1 MIRAENICKDYGNTR
16 ALDNVS
22 FSIRNGEIIGFL
34 GQNGAGKTTL
44 MRILTTFLPAT
55 SGRILVDGVD
65 ISRDTLMMRRK
76 IGYLPETPPLYPN
89 MIVDDYLEFAAR
101 LKDVPEAQ
109 VRKRIDRVCHE
120 CHLDEVRRK
129 VIGQLSKGF
138 KQRVGI
144 AQAIINEPSILIL
157 DEPTSGLD
165 PIQVQQVRKLIKNI
179 EMQRT
184 VILSTHI
191 LSEIEQMAERV
202 FIIKEG
208 QIIKDAPLDDLLQ
221 EHQSLEQAFLSA
233 AGYLPH
239 E

>member
-1 MIRAENICKDYGNTR
+1 MIKAENLCKDYGSTR

-22 FSIRNGEIIGFL
+22 FGIRNGEIIGFL

-44 MRILTTFLPAT
+44 MRIMTTYLPAT
-55 SGRILVDGVD
+55 SGRVLVDGVD
-65 ISRDTLMMRRK
+65 IAKDTMMMRKK
-76 IGYLPETPPLYPN
+76 IGYLPESPPLYMN
-89 MIVDDYLEFAAR
+89 MCVDDYLHFAAQ
-101 LKDVPEAQ
+101 LKDVPAKQ
-109 VRKRIDRVCHE
+109 IAKRIDRVCYDCSLE
-120 CHLDEVRRK
+120 DVRRK
-129 VIGQLSKGF
+129 IIGNLSKGF

-202 FIIKEG
+202 FIIKDG
-208 QIIKDAPLDDLLQ
+208 RIVRDALLADLLQ
-221 EHQSLEQAFLSA
+221 EFESLEQAFLCTV
-233 AGYLPH
+233 GYLPH

>member
-1 MIRAENICKDYGNTR
+1 MIKAENICKDYGNTR

-22 FSIRNGEIIGFL
+22 FGIRNGEIIGFL

-44 MRILTTFLPAT
+44 MRIMTTYLPAT

-65 ISRDTLMMRRK
+65 IARDTMMMRRK
-76 IGYLPETPPLYPN
+76 VGYLPETPPLYMN
-89 MIVDDYLEFAAR
+89 MTVHDYLEFAAR
-101 LKDVPEAQ
+101 LKDVPENQ
-109 VRKRIDRVCHE
+109 IRKRIDRVCYE
-120 CHLDEVRRK
+120 CSLDDVRNK
-129 VIGQLSKGF
+129 IIGKLSKGY

-208 QIIKDAPLDDLLQ
+208 RIVKDALL
-221 EHQSLEQAFLSA
+221 EELLKEYESLEKAFLA
-233 AGYLPH
+233 IVGYQPH
-239 E
+239 G

>member
-1 MIRAENICKDYGNTR
+1 MIKAENICKDYGNTR

-22 FSIRNGEIIGFL
+22 FGIRNGEIIGFL

-44 MRILTTFLPAT
+44 MRIMTTYLPAT

-65 ISRDTLMMRRK
+65 IARDTMMMRRK
-76 IGYLPETPPLYPN
+76 VGYLPETPPLYMN
-89 MIVDDYLEFAAR
+89 MTVHDYLEFAAR
-101 LKDVPEAQ
+101 LKDVPENQ
-109 VRKRIDRVCHE
+109 IRKRIDRVCYE
-120 CHLDEVRRK
+120 CSLDDVRNK
-129 VIGQLSKGF
+129 IIGKLSKGY

-208 QIIKDAPLDDLLQ
+208 RIVRDALLEDLLK
-221 EHQSLEQAFLSA
+221 EYESLEKAFLA
-233 AGYLPH
+233 TVGYQPH
-239 E
+239 G

>member
-1 MIRAENICKDYGNTR
+1 MIKAENICKDYGSTR

-22 FSIRNGEIIGFL
+22 FGIRNGEIIGFL

-44 MRILTTFLPAT
+44 MRIMTTYLPAT

-65 ISRDTLMMRRK
+65 IARDTMMMRRK
-76 IGYLPETPPLYPN
+76 VGYLPETPPLYMN
-89 MIVDDYLEFAAR
+89 MPVHDYLEFAAR
-101 LKDVPEAQ
+101 LKDVPENQ
-109 VRKRIDRVCHE
+109 IRKRIDRVCYE
-120 CHLDEVRRK
+120 CSLDDVRRK
-129 VIGQLSKGF
+129 IIGTLSKGY

-144 AQAIINEPSILIL
+144 AQALINEPSILIL

-208 QIIKDAPLDDLLQ
+208 RIVKDSLLEDLLK
-221 EHQSLEQAFLSA
+221 EYESLEKAFLA
-233 AGYLPH
+233 TVGFTPH
-239 E
+239 G